1 MMHGQWTKSA
11 RSHKPSFYWYW
22 FYRLYVYGKELKHTK
37 TDIYYK
43 HESRLQIAH
52 INMPLVS

>member
-22 FYRLYVYGKELKHTK
+22 FYRLYFNGKELKHTK

-43 HESRLQIAH
+43 HESR
-52 INMPLVS
+52 